1 MKAVKYDGLPSRL
14 RSGKGRENV
23 LVADYMLEKRGT
35 SRVITG
41 SSTHNQRLG
50 RVWKDAFSGVLPYFY
65 HIFYFGRWSYSRS
78 VKRFTLICL
87 TLSLSAS
94 D

>member
-14 RSGKGRENV
+14 RSDKGRENV

-50 RVWKDAFSGVLPYFY
+50 RVWKDAF
-65 HIFYFGRWSYSRS
+65 IFITSFILEDEVILGR
-78 VKRFTLICL
+78 LNDL
-87 TLSLSAS
+87 HLSALH
-94 D
+94 